1 MISDILL
8 YFEQLPTFLQILI
21 GVLFVGLLLSIFK
34 KLLKTGILIAVL
46 IILILVILKLAQ

>member
-1 MISDILL
+1 MISDFVL
-8 YFEQLPTFLQILI
+8 YYSQLPTFLQIVI
-21 GVLFVGLLLSIFK
+21 GILFVGLLLSIFK